1 MALGAPAAGDIL
13 AGNRVT
19 RRPHRPL
26 PYFGHCWGLWVGNV
40 DINLSLAIAC
50 VLLAVY
56 ALNLCFQLITH
67 KRLFAGEKS
76 EAEEAPRWSLRNALF
91 VLCGSTALVAWMSEI
106 LVGAIEPTTRELGL
120 NSVFVVVFV
129 IAILGNAAEHAT
141 AVRAAMN
148 NRMDLS
154 LSIAIGSS
162 VQIALFVAPVLVM
175 LSYFVGPQPMDLMFR
190 PGLVFFVFFT
200 VLSHR
205 SGGWRWR
212 VRLAEGRS
220 AAGSLHHPWPFH
232 LLRAHPRST
241 RLSCHGGLSR
251 TAARS
256 SLVSPPLPE
265 S

>member
-1 MALGAPAAGDIL
+1 MLG
-13 AGNRVT
+13 
-19 RRPHRPL
+19 PL
-26 PYFGHCWGLWVGNV
+26 GGHV
-40 DINLSLAIAC
+40 DTNLSLAIAC

-106 LVGAIEPTTRELGL
+106 LVGAIEPTTHELGL
-120 NSVFVVVFV
+120 NSVFVGVFV
-129 IAILGNAAEHAT
+129 IAVLGNAAEHAT

-200 VLSHR
+200 VLITAQVAGDGESDWLKGAQLLAVYIILGFSSSSRPSPLHPAELP
-205 SGGWRWR
+205 RW
-212 VRLAEGRS
+212 AF
-220 AAGSLHHPWPFH
+220 AN
-232 LLRAHPRST
+232 
-241 RLSCHGGLSR
+241 CD
-251 TAARS
+251 
-256 SLVSPPLPE
+256 
-265 S
+265 